1 MKLSDTYLKVV
12 EWSEE
17 DNCYVG
23 RCPGLMLGGVHGLD
37 EVKVYQ
43 EICDAVEEWI
53 QIHEEE
59 KIPLPPATAGK
70 EYSGKFILRVSP
82 ELHERLAIRALLES
96 DSLNNYCRK
105 ILEKSV

>member
-37 EVKVYQ
+37 EVNVYQ
-43 EICDAVEEWI
+43 ELCEAVEEWI
-53 QIHEEE
+53 QIHEKEE
-59 KIPLPPATAGK
+59 IPLPPATAGK
-70 EYSGKFILRVSP
+70 QYSGKFILRVSP
-82 ELHERLAIRALLES
+82 ELHERLAIKALLES
-96 DSLNNYCRK
+96 DSLNSYCRK
-105 ILEKSV
+105 ILEKSI